1 MAEEVHKTNE
11 GTLYFD
17 AKKCIHSRNCVLERP
32 DVFVPNVKGEW
43 IHPERAS
50 PAELH
55 MLEQNCPSG
64 AIRFVENGKQARPV
78 LVNTLHIRE
87 NGPYALKAE
96 IHVEG
101 ESKTATRMT
110 LCRCGAS
117 KNKPYC
123 DGAHVEIG
131 FVASGEVATRQSE
144 PLEVRNGPLT
154 VKQLKDGPLELSG
167 NLEICTGTGRT
178 VERTQSAHL
187 CRCGASKNKPYC
199 DGSHIGIGF
208 KTES

>member
-1 MAEEVHKTNE
+1 
-11 GTLYFD
+11 
-17 AKKCIHSRNCVLERP
+17 
-32 DVFVPNVKGEW
+32 
-43 IHPERAS
+43 
-50 PAELH
+50 
-55 MLEQNCPSG
+55 
-64 AIRFVENGKQARPV
+64 ARPV

-96 IHVEG
+96 IHMGKE
-101 ESKTATRMT
+101 TATRMT

-123 DGAHVEIG
+123 DGSHVEID

-144 PLEVRNGPLT
+144 PLEVRNGSLT
-154 VKQLKDGPLELSG
+154 VISLKDGPLELNG
-167 NLEICTGTGRT
+167 NLEIVTGTGRT

-208 KTES
+208 KAEN